1 MIDLDA
7 IATLADIPRA
17 QAKARGAQTAIL
29 FEGETLS
36 YAELDRR
43 SNQVANAM
51 IAANVTP
58 GARISVLAKNH
69 PRWFEVFFGAAK
81 ARACLAPINARLAAP
96 EAAFVLEDSDPA
108 LFFVGEDF
116 FDIAE
121 QALAGL
127 ARRPRLIALT
137 GERAGFEPF
146 EAWRDA
152 APATDPALGERLS
165 DDVLQLYTSGTTG
178 RPKGVVLTN
187 RNYRRFMEMA
197 GGIEGFAYEPEERV
211 LIVMPLFHVAG
222 TNVSFSGLAQGGT
235 LVLMKDFT
243 PAEALALIEAQGV
256 AHAFLAPAMIL
267 MLLQAPQIAETRLS
281 SLRSIAYGASPISE
295 EVLRR
300 AQAAFGCGFVQFYG
314 MTESAGA
321 GTALSPSA
329 HEIPGK
335 LRSCGQA
342 WPDVEVAVLDPE
354 GRPTPVGEVGEI
366 AIRGDIVMDRYW
378 NRPEA
383 SAETVRDGWLFTGDA
398 GYFDEDGFLY
408 IHDRLK
414 DMIVTG
420 GENVYPAE
428 VENAIFGCP
437 GVADVAVIGVPSER
451 WGEEVKAV
459 VVLVDDAEADPQS
472 VIAWAKSRIAGYKAP
487 KSVDFVEALPR
498 NPSGKVLRRELRKPY
513 WVGRDRAVS

>member
-1 MIDLDA
+1 VIDLDA

-17 QAKARGAQTAIL
+17 QARARGGQAAIL
-29 FEGETLS
+29 FDDEATT

-43 SNQVANAM
+43 SNQTANAL
-51 IAANVTP
+51 IAAGVAP
-58 GARISVLAKNH
+58 GARISVLTKND
-69 PRWFEVFFGAAK
+69 PRWCELFFGTAK
-81 ARACLAPINARLAAP
+81 ARACLAPINSRLAPA
-96 EAAFVLEDSDPA
+96 EVAFVLEDSQPA
-108 LFFVGEDF
+108 LFFVGQDF
-116 FDIAE
+116 FDVAE
-121 QALAGL
+121 QAIAGL
-127 ARRPRLIALT
+127 EHRPRLIALT

-146 EAWRDA
+146 AAWRDA
-152 APATDPALGERLS
+152 APDTDPALGEQPQ
-165 DDVLQLYTSGTTG
+165 DDILQLYTSGTTG

-211 LIVMPLFHVAG
+211 MIVMPLFHVAG

-235 LVLMKDFT
+235 LVLVKDFV
-243 PAEALALIEAQGV
+243 PADALRLIEREAV
-256 AHAFLAPAMIL
+256 AHAFLAPVMIQA
-267 MLLQAPQIAETRLS
+267 LLQVPEITRTRLS
-281 SLRSIAYGASPISE
+281 SLRSIAYGASPIAE
-295 EVLRR
+295 DVLRR
-300 AQAAFGCGFVQFYG
+300 AQTTFGCGFIQFYG

-321 GTALSPSA
+321 GAVLSPAA
-329 HEIPGK
+329 HDVPGK

-342 WPDVEVAVLDPE
+342 WPDVEVAVFDLE
-354 GRPTPVGEVGEI
+354 GGSAAVGEVGEI
-366 AIRGDIVMDRYW
+366 AIRGDIVMSRYW

-383 SAETVRDGWLFTGDA
+383 TAEAVRDGWLLTGDA
-398 GYFDEDGFLY
+398 GYFDEDGYLY

-459 VVLVDDAEADPQS
+459 IVAADDAEIDPQV
-472 VIAWAKSRIAGYKAP
+472 VIAWARSRIAGYKAP
-487 KSVDFVEALPR
+487 KTVDFVDTLPR
-498 NPSGKVLRRELRKPY
+498 NPSGKVLRRELRKAY
-513 WVGRDRAVS
+513 WAGRDRAVG

>member
-7 IATLADIPRA
+7 IAVLADIPRA
-17 QAKARGAQTAIL
+17 QARARGEQTAVL
-29 FEGETLS
+29 FEGQAMT
-36 YAELDRR
+36 YAELDAR
-43 SNQVANAM
+43 SNRVANAL
-51 IAANVTP
+51 IAAGVVP
-58 GARISVLAKNH
+58 GDRVSVLTKNH
-69 PRWFEVFFGAAK
+69 PRWFELFFGAAK

-96 EAAFVLEDSDPA
+96 EIAFVVEDSAPG

-116 FDIAE
+116 FDLAE
-121 QALAGL
+121 LALDGL
-127 ARRPRLIALT
+127 AERPRLIALT

-146 EAWRDA
+146 AAWRDA
-152 APATDPALGERLS
+152 AAASDPGLGETLG

-187 RNYRRFMEMA
+187 RNYRRFMEMSE
-197 GGIEGFAYEPEERV
+197 GVEGFAYAPRETV

-222 TNVSFSGLAQGGT
+222 TNVSFAGLAQGAT
-235 LVLMKDFT
+235 LALVKDFV
-243 PAEALALIEAQGV
+243 PAEALALIEAEAV
-256 AHAFLAPAMIL
+256 AHTFLAPMMIQ
-267 MLLQAPQIAETRLS
+267 MLLQAPQIGETRLS
-281 SLRSIAYGASPISE
+281 SLKTIAYGASPIAE
-295 EVLRR
+295 DVLRR
-300 AQAAFGCGFVQFYG
+300 AQATFGCGFIQFYG

-321 GTALSPSA
+321 GTALSPA
-329 HEIPGK
+329 DHDTPGK
-335 LRSCGQA
+335 LRSCGRA
-342 WPDVEVAVLDPE
+342 WPDVEVAVFDLAGAPAAA
-354 GRPTPVGEVGEI
+354 GEVGEI
-366 AIRGDIVMDRYW
+366 AIRGDIVMSHYW

-383 SAETVRDGWLFTGDA
+383 TAETVRDGWLFTGDA
-398 GYFDEDGFLY
+398 GFFDADGFLY

-459 VVLVDDAEADPQS
+459 VVASGEGEIDPQA
-472 VIAWAKSRIAGYKAP
+472 VIAWAKDRIAGFKAP
-487 KSVDFVEALPR
+487 KSVDIVEALPR

-513 WVGRDRAVS
+513 WAGRDRAVS

>member
-1 MIDLDA
+1 MIDLAA

-17 QAKARGAQTAIL
+17 QARARGAQAAVL
-29 FEGETLS
+29 FEGEAMS

-43 SNQVANAM
+43 SNQVANAL
-51 IAANVTP
+51 IAAGVTP
-58 GARISVLAKNH
+58 GARISMLSKNH
-69 PRWFEVFFGAAK
+69 PRWFEAFFGAAK

-96 EAAFVLEDSDPA
+96 EVAFVLADSEPDV
-108 LFFVGEDF
+108 FFVGEDF
-116 FDIAE
+116 FETAE
-121 QALAGL
+121 QAVVALE
-127 ARRPRLIALT
+127 RRPRLIALT
-137 GERAGFEPF
+137 GSHPGFEPF
-146 EAWRDA
+146 EAWREA
-152 APATDPALGERLS
+152 AGATDPALAEQPS

-197 GGIEGFAYEPEERV
+197 EDVEGFAYAPEERV

-235 LVLMKDFT
+235 LVLMRDFV
-243 PAEALALIEAQGV
+243 PAEALRLVEAQGV

-267 MLLQAPQIAETRLS
+267 MLLQTPQIGQTRLS

-295 EVLRR
+295 GVLRQ
-300 AQAAFGCGFVQFYG
+300 AQAVFGCGFIQFYG

-321 GTALSPSA
+321 GTSLSPAA
-329 HEIPGK
+329 HEGPGK
-335 LRSCGQA
+335 LRSCGRA

-354 GRPTPVGEVGEI
+354 GAPTPAGQVGEI

-383 SAETVRDGWLFTGDA
+383 TAETVRNGWLFTGDA
-398 GYFDEDGFLY
+398 GYFDEEGFLY

-459 VVLVDDAEADPQS
+459 VVPAADADPDPQA
-472 VIAWAKSRIAGYKAP
+472 VIAWARARIAGYKAP

-498 NPSGKVLRRELRKPY
+498 NPSGKVLRRELRAPY
-513 WVGRDRAVS
+513 WAGRDRAVS